1 MESDTTKTSENMDF
15 TNRIIMDFTNRTI
28 MDFTNKTI
36 MDFTNK
42 TTEIV
47 HNFILKVNS
56 L

>member
-15 TNRIIMDFTNRTI
+15 TNRTIMDFTNR
-28 MDFTNKTI
+28 TI